1 MSTRTK
7 IGIAATVLIVCI
19 AVFSRFWGLDR
30 SCLWFDEIFSVHA
43 AEHGWQ
49 TILSFVALDLIHPP
63 LFYVL
68 LKLWISVGGESLVW
82 LRILPVTLS
91 CICIFPFLMIAK
103 ELRLSFWQRTVGL
116 LIFAV
121 NGSLVKYAQEV
132 RMYSLLQLLSLISI
146 WLFIRYFIR
155 GKSLSA
161 LIVVNLILVY
171 SHYFGW
177 FVITG
182 EVLAIVIFQRIKIRP
197 ILLMFAGVFV
207 GFLPWVIAVLRSS
220 NAGGGVGQNIG
231 WMQKPGLFQLIQLI
245 TGVIEPFYFQASS
258 AEPFTDV
265 SVIIPIIILML
276 AIVVIVAVN
285 WNSVERDPR
294 NGIGLLA
301 LFVIVPCAI
310 AFGVSWLSPYSIWGT
325 RHLIVVFG
333 PFAIL
338 AGIVIGRLRSNAV
351 PAIFSSIFV
360 LLATVAFVKSVR
372 SEPNNYVWC
381 AWEPLSVTV
390 QQTGIDEPI
399 FVFED
404 LVGYHLWFAV
414 HANSTHSQITKL
426 VGIDEMIEDTA
437 YFLPRGF
444 GEIST
449 KNAGDVTD
457 QAFWLMFRAKTL
469 DDTQPPISNFVS
481 RGYRVTDRKMI
492 AAGTEAALLIRFAK

>member
-182 EVLAIVIFQRIKIRP
+182 GVLAIVIFQRIKIRAV
-197 ILLMFAGVFV
+197 LLMFAGVFV
-207 GFLPWVIAVLRSS
+207 GFLPWVI
-220 NAGGGVGQNIG
+220 
-231 WMQKPGLFQLIQLI
+231 
-245 TGVIEPFYFQASS
+245 
-258 AEPFTDV
+258 
-265 SVIIPIIILML
+265 
-276 AIVVIVAVN
+276 
-285 WNSVERDPR
+285 
-294 NGIGLLA
+294 
-301 LFVIVPCAI
+301 
-310 AFGVSWLSPYSIWGT
+310 
-325 RHLIVVFG
+325 
-333 PFAIL
+333 
-338 AGIVIGRLRSNAV
+338 
-351 PAIFSSIFV
+351 
-360 LLATVAFVKSVR
+360 
-372 SEPNNYVWC
+372 
-381 AWEPLSVTV
+381 
-390 QQTGIDEPI
+390 
-399 FVFED
+399 
-404 LVGYHLWFAV
+404 
-414 HANSTHSQITKL
+414 
-426 VGIDEMIEDTA
+426 
-437 YFLPRGF
+437 
-444 GEIST
+444 
-449 KNAGDVTD
+449 
-457 QAFWLMFRAKTL
+457 
-469 DDTQPPISNFVS
+469 
-481 RGYRVTDRKMI
+481 
-492 AAGTEAALLIRFAK
+492 